1 MYFSQF
7 PITLYLNEKYDLTVL
22 TDLTKTFNVT
32 GSLSSNE
39 LITYS
44 IKDGDTPE
52 SLSYKISN
60 TTSNSWIILLINR
73 IQDTAFDWPM
83 DTGTFDHYI
92 QKKYGNKICLFL
104 ETLNVYGTFKHGD
117 NIEIIDEN
125 GNYQDSAT
133 VDEWDRTFSKLV
145 VKNYANK
152 FEEISDFLQLG
163 TKRYFAKVNDK
174 NIGRIGRVVLSN
186 SQALHHFENENKI
199 YLDPHS
205 GLLDAYSLY
214 FSNDNVVTN
223 YQYEEEQNNS
233 KRRILLPSIKL
244 IQKIRKDFK
253 DKKLS

>member
-7 PITLYLNEKYDLTVL
+7 PLTLYLSEKNELTVL
-22 TDLTKTFNVT
+22 TDLTKTFNIT

-39 LITYS
+39 ILTYS

-60 TTSNSWIILLINR
+60 TTSNSWIILLMNR
-73 IQDTAFDWPM
+73 IQDLAYDWPM
-83 DTGTFDHYI
+83 DINTFDHYI

-104 ETLNVYGTFKHGD
+104 ETLNVYGTFNPGD
-117 NIEIIDEN
+117 TIEIIDET
-125 GNYQDSAT
+125 GAYQDTAI
-133 VDEWDRTFSKLV
+133 VNEWDRTYGKLV
-145 VKNYANK
+145 LTDYGNK
-152 FEEISDFLQLG
+152 FEEISEFLRLG
-163 TKRYFAKVNDK
+163 TKRYFARVNDK
-174 NIGRIGRVVLSN
+174 NIARIGRVVLSN

-214 FSNDNVVTN
+214 FSNDNVITN
-223 YQYEEEQNNS
+223 YQYEEDQNNS
-233 KRRILLPSIKL
+233 KRRIILPSLKL

-253 DKKLS
+253 DKKLI